1 MEQYITWIQ
10 ENSESMLAVL
20 GAFYMLATAIAAI
33 TPSDK
38 DNTFL
43 DKVGAFF
50 DRVGLKIKGK

>member
-1 MEQYITWIQ
+1 MNWIT
-10 ENSESMLAVL
+10 ENWANVLAAL
-20 GAFYMLATAIAAI
+20 GGIYAAASAIAVI

-43 DKVGAFF
+43 DKVGAWA